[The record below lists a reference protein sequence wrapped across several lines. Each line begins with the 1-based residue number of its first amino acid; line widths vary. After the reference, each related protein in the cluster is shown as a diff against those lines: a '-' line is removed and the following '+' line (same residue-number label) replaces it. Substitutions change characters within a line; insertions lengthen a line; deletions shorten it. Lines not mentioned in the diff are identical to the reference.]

1 MSNLF
6 NLSRILTENTSMN
19 DLLTSFSPMTFLSEG
34 VSILREQGETEFKLL
49 DSMYSNVLEAES
61 KAEENKAFSV
71 YFKEYKNTIEKYILK
86 MNELR
91 SKFNITVENFADAN
105 KDIMDSDD
113 NANILSAS
121 RYIGVQYQNLLD
133 KDIPN
138 VEPYKVFKKE
148 FAFIGK
154 LLQDL
159 GPDVKEDVKAQ
170 VIATVCNNL
179 KKDIDDDWLDKIA
192 EKIADCD
199 ECSKDGFAKTIYNR
213 FIANPKAEM
222 DIDIGTVK
230 QAKLSIMNYTNFINV
245 INKSVDDF
253 CDGLEKIADETGAM
267 FFRNKD
273 HKLPISTDVDGVE
286 DRTYRLGDYSMNQV
300 NMFIST
306 KISQIN
312 EICNLYLIAISIK
325 MDCIIKYL
333 QQCKDIINT
342 ASSGVD
348 STPNNEVDPG
358 NTDDD
363 NDGIADDNEP
373 ESIEDD
379 EDKTE
384 NDGEEDPESED
395 DNENIDDDIETSPKP
410 DGDDHVVQ
418 DNSENEIE
426 QECYLFDAMILEAE
440 RYINHLALID
450 KYAKVSTN
458 EAVDPNAIKKAV
470 SSKIDFIIQKIK
482 SILEK
487 VRNALKLNYK
497 PIIDAVD
504 KNKAKILK
512 AKVPSEW
519 TMKKI
524 DTKPLLNFNIAR
536 HKPDFDYSKPS
547 EWMPKEYSSI
557 CEKTQNESQ
566 NPKDMILAKLYTD
579 REETYTASDFRDSVE
594 FISSGYEKIVSACDK
609 AVTELNNEKDR
620 IAREQASKPDAK
632 TSEADNK
639 EDQKESAFLNDIY
652 KTYFS
657 EDSMPGSVE
666 KSEESKKFD
675 NGGDYCKNTAN
686 LITAV
691 ININNMALKK
701 HINFVRKLAS
711 SVGVKLPM
719 PALGANKK

>member
-49 DSMYSNVLEAES
+49 DSMYSSVLEAES
-61 KAEENKAFSV
+61 KADENKAFSV

-113 NANILSAS
+113 NANILATSK
-121 RYIGVQYQNLLD
+121 YIGVQYQNLLD

-222 DIDIGTVK
+222 DIDIGTIK
-230 QAKLSIMNYTNFINV
+230 QAKLSIMNYTNFVNV

-253 CDGLEKIADETGAM
+253 CDGLEKIADETGSM

-273 HKLPISTDVDGVE
+273 HKLLINTDVDGVE

-348 STPNNEVDPG
+348 STPNNKVDPG

-363 NDGIADDNEP
+363 NDGITGDNDP
-373 ESIEDD
+373 ESLED
-379 EDKTE
+379 
-384 NDGEEDPESED
+384 NEEDPENED
-395 DNENIDDDIETSPKP
+395 PESDDDKENVDDDIETSPEP
-410 DGDDHVVQ
+410 DEDDHVVQ
-418 DNSENEIE
+418 DNSEDEIE
-426 QECYLFDAMILEAE
+426 QECYLFDAMVLEAE
-440 RYINHLALID
+440 RYINHLTLID
-450 KYAKVSTN
+450 KYSKVSTN

-470 SSKIDFIIQKIK
+470 GSKLDFIIQKIK

-524 DTKPLLNFNIAR
+524 NTKPLEEFKIAR

-547 EWMPKEYSSI
+547 EWMPREYLNI
-557 CEKTQNESQ
+557 CQKTQNES
-566 NPKDMILAKLYTD
+566 NSPKDMILEKLYTD
-579 REETYTASDFRDSVE
+579 REETYTDSDFRDSVE
-594 FISSGYEKIVSACDK
+594 FISSGYEEIVKACDN
-609 AVTELNNEKDR
+609 AVRDLNTEKDK
-620 IAREQASKPDAK
+620 IAREKASDPDAK
-632 TSEADNK
+632 VPETDDK
-639 EDQKESAFLNDIY
+639 GKQESAFLNDIY

-657 EDSMPGSVE
+657 EDSTPGSVE

-711 SVGVKLPM
+711 SVGVKLPI
-719 PALGANKK
+719 PAIGTNKK